1 MNDSIPV
8 SQLTPAELQAL
19 EGTDRIQGGF
29 VQVPPLLTTPA
40 PMVELAINPA
50 DVPEPSPEVI
60 AAAQA
65 LSQAMLNPEIQQE
78 DPAEVAEKKKQA
90 AELDADKTAFLAH
103 VLGAER
109 FIKSYSFYGGQIIF
123 SFHTLTGGE
132 HEACIQLV
140 QSEELPEPKRIPR
153 LMELLM
159 FASVHEVIRVTGTL
173 DNRMQLPAE
182 LLTKSRALKDLP
194 GAVYHLLR
202 ASFER
207 FSQRTMDLTALA
219 ESPDF
224 WTAAPAV

>member
-8 SQLTPAELQAL
+8 SQLTPGELLAL
-19 EGTDRIQGGF
+19 EGTGRIQDGF
-29 VQVPPLLTTPA
+29 VQVPPVTLPA
-40 PMVELAINPA
+40 AQAVEGVVNQQDIP
-50 DVPEPSPEVI
+50 DPSPEVI

-65 LSQAMLNPEIQQE
+65 LSQAMLNPEMQIE
-78 DPAEVAEKKKQA
+78 DPAEVAEKKKKA

-109 FIKSYSFYGGQIIF
+109 FIKSYSFYGGAVTF
-123 SFHTLTGGE
+123 SFRTLTGGE
-132 HEACIQLV
+132 HEACTKQVFAEGLT
-140 QSEELPEPKRIPR
+140 EEKRVPR
-153 LMELLM
+153 LLHLLM
-159 FASVHEVIRVTGTL
+159 VAAVHEIVRLSGKL
-173 DNRMQLPAE
+173 DSRLQLPPD
-182 LLTKSRALKDLP
+182 LLEKDQALKELP

-207 FSQRTMDLTALA
+207 FDRRVMELTYLA